1 MAILADGSLVT
12 APLALTRLLRLQQIT
27 SGFVPVDTLEDVDEI
42 PYADLGKTNPRLE
55 KLEATCKA
63 STEKRIIWCRF
74 RRSIEKVTAMLG
86 NRAVRYDG
94 TTSEDDRVQ
103 AIQDIQKGDKQF
115 FVANAATAGEG
126 LTLTAAKFSDYY
138 ENTFD
143 LAARL
148 QSEDRNHRIGQDRNV
163 GYNDYIAK
171 APSMSMS

>member
-1 MAILADGSLVT
+1 M
-12 APLALTRLLRLQQIT
+12 
-27 SGFVPVDTLEDVDEI
+27 
-42 PYADLGKTNPRLE
+42 
-55 KLEATCKA
+55 
-63 STEKRIIWCRF
+63 
-74 RRSIEKVTAMLG
+74 AMLG
-86 NRAVRYDG
+86 KNAVRYDG

-171 APSMSMS
+171 GTVDEHVVKCLQKKLNVAAQITGDKLRFLAGMTADQLGISTEDDMGQTVVQDVVAMFMGRT